1 MSFNCAASSFA
12 VGRAVFAAGKR
23 CECTNPLML
32 PASFE
37 ALRRHVAIGALLR
50 LGRIVK
56 RARPLPGDAA
66 GLPVVILVE
75 TTDPPIVIDRHILM
89 HLVAD
94 GTELRRLRAHEWLE
108 KNAAMRFGIQADHE
122 IVQRTRYGI
131 LCRSQ
136 FVQFGILEIKIG
148 LAHRAFHA
156 GDGMAH
162 HATQSGLRFRTMH
175 DLLDRRIHQAAVKN
189 GRIVASTAPFRGLGA
204 DGILHVFDRLAV
216 PLIIKRRKM
225 VRRAEPLVVDILVAT
240 LAGVGLHEK
249 LAGDFLLSVDLR
261 GTGKERALRTVPF
274 AVHAVRRHSGI
285 LNAVARLPTFADV
298 AGTVAD
304 PCKDNEADSGA
315 QNRGAGAGTQPT
327 PAP

>member
-1 MSFNCAASSFA
+1 M
-12 VGRAVFAAGKR
+12 
-23 CECTNPLML
+23 
-32 PASFE
+32 
-37 ALRRHVAIGALLR
+37 AIGALLR

-56 RARPLPGDAA
+56 RARSLPGDAA

-75 TTDPPIVIDRHILM
+75 TTHPAIVVDGHILM

-94 GTELRRLRAHEWLE
+94 GTELRRLRAHERLE
-108 KNAAMRFGIQADHE
+108 KDPAMRFGIQPDHE
-122 IVQRTRYGI
+122 IVQRTRYRI
-131 LCRSQ
+131 LRRSQ

-175 DLLDRRIHQAAVKN
+175 DLLDRRIHQAAVEN
-189 GRIVASTAPFRGLGA
+189 GRIVASAAPFRGLGA

-225 VRRAEPLVVDILVAT
+225 VRRTEPLVVDILVAT

-249 LAGDFLLSVDLR
+249 LAGDFLLSIDLR
-261 GTGKERALRTVPF
+261 GTGKKRTLRTIALAIHV
-274 AVHAVRRHSGI
+274 VGRHGGI
-285 LNAVARLPTFADV
+285 FNAVARLPTFADV
-298 AGTVAD
+298 AGTIAD
-304 PCKDNEADSGA
+304 PRKDNEADGGA
-315 QNRGAGAGTQPT
+315 QNRGAGAGTEPT
-327 PAP
+327 PAA